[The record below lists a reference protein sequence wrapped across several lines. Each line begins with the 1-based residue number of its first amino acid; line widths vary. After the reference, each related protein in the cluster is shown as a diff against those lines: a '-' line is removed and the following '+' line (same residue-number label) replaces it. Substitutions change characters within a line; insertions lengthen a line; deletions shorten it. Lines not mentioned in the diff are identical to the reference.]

1 MTVASATGAPP
12 AAVCGESAP
21 CQYREG
27 CRHCPAAGS
36 PRGSLRKG
44 LSRMTGNCHVRF

>member
-1 MTVASATGAPP
+1 MTVASATGAHP
-12 AAVCGESAP
+12 AAVRGESAP

-27 CRHCPAAGS
+27 CRPRPATGS
-36 PRGSLRKG
+36 PRGGLPKC